1 MGQRIEKNQTLTEG
15 NKGNKGNEGGKAK
28 GFSLLSWLA
37 FV

>member
-1 MGQRIEKNQTLTEG
+1 MGQRKEKNQTLTEG